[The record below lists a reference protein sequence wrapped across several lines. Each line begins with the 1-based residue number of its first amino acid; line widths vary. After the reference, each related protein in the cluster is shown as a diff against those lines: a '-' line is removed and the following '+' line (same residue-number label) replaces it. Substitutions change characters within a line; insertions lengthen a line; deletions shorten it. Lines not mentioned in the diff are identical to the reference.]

1 MGWAFIYNFLT
12 KKEKFVHIDI
22 AGIVQNRYEEY
33 WLFPLYATWFW
44 VDSLSTILSEL

>member
-1 MGWAFIYNFLT
+1 MGGAFISHFLT

-33 WLFPLYATWFW
+33 GLFPQSAT
-44 VDSLSTILSEL
+44 